1 MKALSIQPFY
11 ATMIALG
18 YKWIELRS
26 WKTDYRGWI
35 LICASTARNKSERTS
50 LMNGHAIAIA
60 ELSDIRKYN
69 DETDRADAFLDDD
82 ETFEG
87 YSWIFNRVIPINPF
101 PVKGKLHLFEV
112 DRELDDLEAIDID
125 YDTKQYDVDVATW
138 WKENGFIENLD
149 IPGEE

>member
-1 MKALSIQPFY
+1 MQMDRTSKLEDRLSRMDIDLC
-11 ATMIALG
+11 IH
-18 YKWIELRS
+18 
-26 WKTDYRGWI
+26 
-35 LICASTARNKSERTS
+35 CRNKFERTS

-60 ELSDIRKYN
+60 ELADIRKYN

-87 YSWIFNRVIPINPF
+87 YSWIFNRVIPIVPF

-112 DRELDDLEAIDID
+112 DHELDDLEAIDID

-138 WKENGFIENLD
+138 WKENGFIENLN
-149 IPGEE
+149 IFGEE